1 MKRPMIHF
9 VVPVYN
15 NESNLEENVRVL
27 YEFLN
32 VHLGD
37 GFELVLSNDGST
49 DRSADIAGRLAR
61 CFPRLRVVGYA
72 LNRGRGFAVRFAA
85 ETCRGN
91 YLIYAD
97 LDFPRTT
104 ALSNILD
111 MEEALVR
118 YPIVIGSRFLR
129 ESVAERLWKRKVV
142 GLAHRLLV
150 RLFFPKLKIKDPDA
164 GFKGFQVERL
174 KKISPLCH
182 EDRWSWDLEILAI
195 ARANGISCL
204 EIPINWN
211 ERHERYVTSVHIFK
225 DGWEEL
231 TGLIRIGRRLRKGSY
246 RV

>member
-1 MKRPMIHF
+1 MIHF
-9 VVPVYN
+9 VVPFYN
-15 NESNLEENVRVL
+15 NEANLEENVRAL
-27 YEFLN
+27 YRFLDA
-32 VHLGD
+32 HLGD
-37 GFELVLSNDGST
+37 GFELVLCNDGST
-49 DRSADIAGRLAR
+49 DGTPQIARALEHSFSQIR
-61 CFPRLRVVGYA
+61 MTGYEQ
-72 LNRGRGFAVRFAA
+72 NRGRGFAVRFAA

-111 MEEALVR
+111 MKEALVR

-174 KKISPLCH
+174 KKITPLCR